1 MSQPSE
7 RFLALQNRVSGTNIN
22 PESLL
27 ATDYLNHLNE
37 PLMLLEMLPDM
48 PELVSELEMWRPK
61 TYVEHF
67 EASSFTDKD
76 LAIEAYKWVPEEFLL
91 AFEHTVKLANLCV
104 SETIAAIRDPI
115 EQKQEAEIQAV
126 VSNGLTA
133 LNHLVSRANAI
144 IHGQEYVLEQSQ
156 IDEIMG
162 DISNSERPSEKG
174 TSSYRP
180 KGSMAN

>member
-1 MSQPSE
+1 MSQLSE
-7 RFLALQNRVSGTNIN
+7 QFVAFQKRVSGTNIN
-22 PESLL
+22 TETLL

-67 EASSFTDKD
+67 QASSFTDKD

-104 SETIAAIRDPI
+104 SETIAAVREPI
-115 EQKQEAEIQAV
+115 EKEQEAEIRAA

-133 LNHLVSRANAI
+133 LNHLVNRANAI

-162 DISNSERPSEKG
+162 DAGFSDGSAGNS
-174 TSSYRP
+174 TSAYRP
-180 KGSMAN
+180 KGSLAN

>member
-7 RFLALQNRVSGTNIN
+7 QFLAFQKRVSGTNIN
-22 PESLL
+22 SETLL

-48 PELVSELEMWRPK
+48 PDLVSELEIWRPK

-67 EASSFTDKD
+67 QASSFTDKN
-76 LAIEAYKWVPEEFLL
+76 LAIEAYSWVPEEYLL

-104 SETIAAIRDPI
+104 SETIAAVRGPI
-115 EQKQEAEIQAV
+115 ENEQEAEIRAV
-126 VSNGLTA
+126 VTNGLTA
-133 LNHLVSRANAI
+133 LNHLVNRANAI

-162 DISNSERPSEKG
+162 DFGNSDDPSE
-174 TSSYRP
+174 SSAHNYPP
-180 KGSMAN
+180 KGSLAN

>member
-1 MSQPSE
+1 MSHPSE
-7 RFLALQNRVSGTNIN
+7 QFLAFQKRVSGTNIN
-22 PESLL
+22 SESLL

-48 PELVSELEMWRPK
+48 PDLLSELEIWRPK

-67 EASSFTDKD
+67 EASSFTDKN

-104 SETIAAIRDPI
+104 SETIAAVRAPI
-115 EQKQEAEIQAV
+115 GNENEAEIRAV
-126 VSNGLTA
+126 VTNGLTA
-133 LNHLVSRANAI
+133 LNHLVGRANAI

-162 DISNSERPSEKG
+162 DAGFSEASLEKG

-180 KGSMAN
+180 KGSLAN

>member
-7 RFLALQNRVSGTNIN
+7 QFLDFQKRVSGTNIH
-22 PESLL
+22 PETLL

-37 PLMLLEMLPDM
+37 PLMLLEMLADM
-48 PELVSELEMWRPK
+48 PDLVSELEIWQPR

-67 EASSFTDKD
+67 EASSFTDKE
-76 LAIEAYKWVPEEFLL
+76 LAIEAYKHVPEEFLL

-104 SETIAAIRDPI
+104 AETIEAVREPI
-115 EQKQEAEIQAV
+115 EKGQDDALRTA

-133 LNHLVSRANAI
+133 LHHLVNRANAI
-144 IHGQEYVLEQSQ
+144 IHGQEYVLEQSE

-162 DISNSERPSEKG
+162 DIKGGAVERIANG
-174 TSSYRP
+174 YAP
-180 KGSMAN
+180 KGSLAN

>member
-7 RFLALQNRVSGTNIN
+7 QFLAFRKRVSGTNIN
-22 PESLL
+22 SETLL

-48 PELVSELEMWRPK
+48 PDLLSELETWQPK

-67 EASSFTDKD
+67 QASSFTDKD
-76 LAIEAYKWVPEEFLL
+76 LAIEAYEWVPREYLL

-104 SETIAAIRDPI
+104 SETIAAVREPI
-115 EQKQEAEIQAV
+115 AREEEIELRAA

-133 LNHLVSRANAI
+133 LNHLVARANAI

-162 DISNSERPSEKG
+162 DAGFSTDTAATG
-174 TSSYRP
+174 TSSLRP
-180 KGSMAN
+180 SGGLAN

>member
-1 MSQPSE
+1 MPQPSKE
-7 RFLALQNRVSGTNIN
+7 FIALQKRVTGTNIN
-22 PESLL
+22 AESLL

-37 PLMLLEMLPDM
+37 PLMLLEMVPDM
-48 PELVSELEMWRPK
+48 PELVAELEMWRPK

-67 EASSFTDKD
+67 EASSFADKD
-76 LAIEAYKWVPEEFLL
+76 LAIEAYKWVPEEFLQ

-104 SETIAAIRDPI
+104 SETILAIREPI
-115 EQKQEAEIQAV
+115 EKEQEAEIRVV

-144 IHGQEYVLEQSQ
+144 IHGQEYVLDQSQ

-162 DISNSERPSEKG
+162 DAGFSADSVEKG
-174 TSSYRP
+174 KSSYRP
-180 KGSMAN
+180 KGSLAN